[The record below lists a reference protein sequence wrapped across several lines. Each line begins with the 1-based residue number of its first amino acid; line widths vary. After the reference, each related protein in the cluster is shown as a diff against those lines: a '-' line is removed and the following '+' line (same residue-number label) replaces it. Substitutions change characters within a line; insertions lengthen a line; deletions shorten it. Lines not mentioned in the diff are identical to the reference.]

1 VRITRAEVVH
11 VARLARLALGEE
23 EIAKYGDQIS
33 TILENVAVLDEVDTT
48 HVPPTAQVTGLE
60 NVMRPDTT
68 WQSLTQEEVL
78 ANAPRREGEFFRV
91 QHIFEDGAP
100 EDAS

>member
-11 VARLARLALGEE
+11 VARLARLALAEE
-23 EIAKYGDQIS
+23 EIAKYGEQIS
-33 TILENVAVLDEVDTT
+33 TILENVAVLDEVDTAQ
-48 HVPPTAQVTGLE
+48 VPPTAQVTGLE

-68 WQSLTQEEVL
+68 WQSLAQEEVL
-78 ANAPRREGEFFRV
+78 ANAPQRAGDFFRV

-100 EDAS
+100 EDES